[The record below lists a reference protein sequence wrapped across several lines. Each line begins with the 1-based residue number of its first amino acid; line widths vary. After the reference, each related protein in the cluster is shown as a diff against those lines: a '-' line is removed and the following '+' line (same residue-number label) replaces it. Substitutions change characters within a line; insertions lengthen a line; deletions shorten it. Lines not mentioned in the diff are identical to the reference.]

1 MTRPQGVTRWY
12 GFGSNGAPAEVVDV
26 IDAPLDASRVTQL
39 AASFGCP
46 ADIEAI
52 TQVLLTQ
59 TELGDEAYP
68 AVWSSVDHLV
78 RYDAAWRS
86 MQRGVVP
93 PSLRAQAL
101 AVTYRNNP
109 TDPADSVPAV
119 VLAAV
124 GQAIQEAGRS
134 RLRSDGRTPSHWA
147 LGMPRLARLNAGP
160 LLRSRALLASRI
172 RRPGGAANLNS

>member
-1 MTRPQGVTRWY
+1 
-12 GFGSNGAPAEVVDV
+12 V
-26 IDAPLDASRVTQL
+26 IDAPLDSSRVTQL

-52 TQVLLTQ
+52 TQVLLAQ

-78 RYDAAWRS
+78 RHDAAWRS
-86 MQRGVVP
+86 MERGVVP

-101 AVTYRNNP
+101 AVTYRSSP

-124 GQAIQEAGRS
+124 GEAIQDTGRSQTGGAGRS
-134 RLRSDGRTPSHWA
+134 LSHWA
-147 LGMPRLARLNAGP
+147 LGMPRLARFNAGP
-160 LLRSRALLASRI
+160 LLRPRALLASRI
-172 RRPGGAANLNS
+172 RRAGGAANLNS